1 MKKSNFKKLLALL
14 LIAAMAVSMLSVTAF
29 AENETEQQPSAQLVD
44 ADKASEESGS
54 GEESDKGGEPSGSG
68 NEDPASAGEEK
79 KEDAQI
85 KLSKIKVWVDCV
97 NEERYTG
104 KPTGATETPPHV
116 SESYQASDLQSGT
129 YTVFKDGDA
138 YKLTLSTDKYVH
150 SDTPV
155 SADPGTS
162 LFVFDSWAH
171 QRHIAV
177 KDTITVDLAQGED
190 GSYAV
195 AGSADNTIRVQ
206 AVCEPQIK
214 GNVKLTVVCDSD
226 GPKHSLTLG
235 NQYLTVQIFGYE
247 GCSVPMRT
255 ADGGIQWSLTLN
267 DKALNYVA
275 NIVYSGLADVP
286 EDWGWGFGYLNDY
299 GKHTLSV
306 NQPEPL
312 NVTFSWNGEKWVAD
326 KDELKVH
333 VVCKY
338 MPEGWTDLY
347 VADWG
352 NDDTNPGT
360 QAAPLATLAKAAEL
374 INDAEGTDYTVYVMT
389 NLTSTAC
396 ARFYNKNVTITS
408 YGEKHTVS
416 RGDGFATIADNARS
430 FYNPAM
436 IEIQETGGSPSLTL
450 RNIVFDDCEKHMGI
464 KFSQASSDGKGGN
477 GDIVQDAI
485 IASNAT
491 TSCTINIESDAE
503 LRNFGGM
510 SAVRVTDK
518 AHVNMNGTISGSATP
533 QRGGGN
539 GPAGAI
545 WIQGGSA
552 YVGGTITGLTGR
564 AVYIDGGSATVA
576 GTISNITGDNNAWQ
590 GQSGVAIHVRGGGY
604 AVLSETGKIDTIKGN
619 GGGYT
624 GAVMTNGSRGEGL
637 YDFEAK
643 PGSVISGVSGFPTVY
658 SNYGTELL
666 NGTITGCSHD
676 FVIGGF
682 AQKTTIGPE
691 GVIENCIGSGGAA
704 QAIVYTSNASM
715 VYLYGKVRNNT
726 ASHAFYIINQSGGGA
741 SLDMYNGAEITNTTG
756 EGVYVNASESAFY
769 MHGGTISGN
778 GSYGAQIREKGNRSS
793 IFVMDGGSIINNGSY
808 GVYYNGL
815 EGSGNAQGHVDINGG
830 EVSGNGSAQIYI
842 SGSYARNDKVRAHI
856 APGVIKAANGKG
868 AAISTYFGTLTL
880 DANYA
885 EINLGNAKSAAENKI
900 KELVKAHES
909 EEAYITR
916 GYSALWFRPTEN
928 TLHFTVPRSSSINKS
943 NFLYAAYIPLNADGT
958 PAADAALAV
967 KQLNNTDPIN
977 VSLDGLTPD
986 QPYALMLMQP
996 NDEATGAI
1004 QLTGTPGVSEVLGQE
1019 SYEVDYTFTY
1029 EPKNVYSS
1037 ISEGDEFT
1045 ATVQLDSNLTYVED
1059 SMQFESSYYEQVGTP
1074 VYDAD
1079 AHQVSVT
1086 FKVVK
1091 KVYSFSSATISLKAS
1106 FTPAL
1111 FDEGVSS
1118 LSTTATLE
1126 SKLATGGKVE
1136 LKTNLPCVTRLNPLP
1151 TYTVAFDSA
1160 GGSAVES
1167 QTVKQGAQATEPAD
1181 PELYFNDFDGWYLGE
1196 TEYDFDTPVTANIT
1210 LTAHWHHT
1218 HVFGAWTG
1226 DANSH
1231 WRVCPYDGAVTDIG
1245 GHTYGEWTVTA
1256 APTTEATG
1264 AQQHTCTVCGHVET
1278 MVLDRIPAIAAIPGV
1293 PAPVAPYTP
1302 ETIDAPETPLADEQ
1316 VEDIDDEITPQS
1328 EGHGLGCIIHWIILA
1343 AALVLLVVYI
1353 ASAEN
1358 EKKKIK
1364 ALKEQLG
1371 L

>member
-14 LIAAMAVSMLSVTAF
+14 LVAAMAVSMLSVTAF
-29 AENETEQQPSAQLVD
+29 AENEQPQPSAGLAD
-44 ADKASEESGS
+44 A
-54 GEESDKGGEPSGSG
+54 DKGGEEAGKTDEPSGSE
-68 NEDPASAGEEK
+68 NSDPASAGEGK

-312 NVTFSWNGEKWVAD
+312 NVTFSWNGEEWVAD

-374 INDAEGTDYTVYVMT
+374 INEAKGTDYTVYVMT

-450 RNIVFDDCEKHMGI
+450 RNIVFDDCEKHMGS

-590 GQSGVAIHVRGGGY
+590 GQSGVAIHVRGKNSN
-604 AVLSETGKIDTIKGN
+604 AVLSSTGKIFKIEGAGDVVAIVAGAKSFVADAGSEIYDIDGPELMNSSSGNNELNGYVHDITTKDEQIVKLWTSTVTVGETGKITDCECKNVGVLRPLNGGTVYVYGEVGRSNVSGVYLSEQGN
-619 GGGYT
+619 GGVAKVHIGNGAYIHHHNNYGIYVNNSGDLSMDGGIISDNST
-624 GAVMTNGSRGEGL
+624 GVYVRSK
-637 YDFEAK
+637 F
-643 PGSVISGVSGFPTVY
+643 GFPDA
-658 SNYGTELL
+658 NF
-666 NGTITGCSHD
+666 NM
-676 FVIGGF
+676 
-682 AQKTTIGPE
+682 
-691 GVIENCIGSGGAA
+691 SGGKIINNKSDGINYATYA
-704 QAIVYTSNASM
+704 PSNAS
-715 VYLYGKVRNNT
+715 VLNIT
-726 ASHAFYIINQSGGGA
+726 GG
-741 SLDMYNGAEITNTTG
+741 E
-756 EGVYVNASESAFY
+756 
-769 MHGGTISGN
+769 ISGN
-778 GSYGAQIREKGNRSS
+778 GGR
-793 IFVMDGGSIINNGSY
+793 
-808 GVYYNGL
+808 
-815 EGSGNAQGHVDINGG
+815 
-830 EVSGNGSAQIYI
+830 QIYI
-842 SGSYARNDKVRAHI
+842 SGSYASDALNRAHI
-856 APGVIKAANGKG
+856 APGVIKAANGQG
-868 AAISTYFGTLTL
+868 TTISTYFGTLTL

-885 EINLGNAKSAAENKI
+885 EINLGNAKSAAANKI
-900 KELVKAHES
+900 KELVKAYES
-909 EEAYITR
+909 ENAYITR
-916 GYSALWFRPTEN
+916 GSALWFRPTEN

-967 KQLNNTDPIN
+967 KPLDNTDPVN

-996 NDEATGAI
+996 NDDATGAI

-1111 FDEGVSS
+1111 FDEGVET

-1245 GHTYGEWTVTA
+1245 GHTYGDWTVTT

-1278 MVLDRIPAIAAIPGV
+1278 MVLDRIPTIAAIPGV

-1302 ETIDAPETPLADEQ
+1302 ETIDAPETPLTDEQ
-1316 VEDIDDEITPQS
+1316 VENIDDEITPQS

-1353 ASAEN
+1353 VSAEN

>member
-1 MKKSNFKKLLALL
+1 MKKSNFRKLLALL
-14 LIAAMAVSMLSVTAF
+14 LIAAMAASMLSVTAF

-44 ADKASEESGS
+44 ADKGGEESGS
-54 GEESDKGGEPSGSG
+54 GEEGDKTDDPSDSGEEGDNTDDPSDSGEEG
-68 NEDPASAGEEK
+68 NETDDPSDSGEES
-79 KEDAQI
+79 DNT
-85 KLSKIKVWVDCV
+85 D
-97 NEERYTG
+97 EET
-104 KPTGATETPPHV
+104 
-116 SESYQASDLQSGT
+116 
-129 YTVFKDGDA
+129 KDEEMIVP
-138 YKLTLSTDKYVH
+138 LTL
-150 SDTPV
+150 
-155 SADPGTS
+155 
-162 LFVFDSWAH
+162 
-171 QRHIAV
+171 
-177 KDTITVDLAQGED
+177 
-190 GSYAV
+190 
-195 AGSADNTIRVQ
+195 
-206 AVCEPQIK
+206 
-214 GNVKLTVVCDSD
+214 
-226 GPKHSLTLG
+226 
-235 NQYLTVQIFGYE
+235 
-247 GCSVPMRT
+247 
-255 ADGGIQWSLTLN
+255 
-267 DKALNYVA
+267 
-275 NIVYSGLADVP
+275 
-286 EDWGWGFGYLNDY
+286 
-299 GKHTLSV
+299 
-306 NQPEPL
+306 
-312 NVTFSWNGEKWVAD
+312 
-326 KDELKVH
+326 
-333 VVCKY
+333 
-338 MPEGWTDLY
+338 PEGWTELY
-347 VADWG
+347 ISAEGSDE
-352 NDDTNPGT
+352 NPGT

-374 INDAEGTDYTVYVMT
+374 INAAEGTDYTVYVMT
-389 NLTSTAC
+389 DLTSTAC

-436 IEIQETGGSPSLTL
+436 VEIQGRQDTPALTL
-450 RNIVFDDCEKHMGI
+450 RNIVFDDCGKHMGSVY
-464 KFSQASSDGKGGN
+464 SQASSEEGH
-477 GDIVQDAI
+477 GDNLVCVQDAI

-491 TSCTINIESDAE
+491 TSCTINIESDAA
-503 LRNFGGM
+503 LVNFGGM

-533 QRGGGN
+533 QKGGGN

-552 YVGGTITGLTGR
+552 YVGGTITNITGR

-576 GTISNITGDNNAWQ
+576 GTISNITAHNDAWQ
-590 GQSGVAIHVRGGGY
+590 GQSGAAIHVRNSGY
-604 AVLSETGKIDTIKGN
+604 AVLSETGKIDTITGN

-676 FVIGGF
+676 FIIGGF
-682 AQKTTIGPE
+682 AQKTTIGAE
-691 GVIENCIGSGGAA
+691 GVIENCTCKGGAA
-704 QAIVYTSNASM
+704 RAIVYTSNASK

-756 EGVYVNASESAFY
+756 EGVYVNASGCAFY

-778 GSYGAQIREKGNRSS
+778 GSYGAQIREKANKSATF
-793 IFVMDGGSIINNGSY
+793 IMNGGSIINNGSY

-815 EGSGNAQGHVDINGG
+815 EGSGNAQGHVDLNGG
-830 EVSGNGSAQIYI
+830 EISGNGSNYAPYQVSI
-842 SGSYARNDKVRAHI
+842 SGSYARDDKLRAHI

-868 AAISTYFGTLTL
+868 VTVNTAFGTLSL
-880 DANYA
+880 DTNYA
-885 EINLGNAKSAAENKI
+885 EIDLGNAKDAAANKI
-900 KELVKAHES
+900 KELVKAYES
-909 EEAYITR
+909 ENAYITR
-916 GYSALWFRPTEN
+916 GSALWFRPTEDR
-928 TLHFTVPRSSSINKS
+928 LHFTVSGSSVNKS

-996 NDEATGAI
+996 NDDATGAI

-1059 SMQFESSYYEQVGTP
+1059 SMQFKSSYYEQVGNP

-1079 AHQVSVT
+1079 AHQISVT

-1091 KVYSFSSATISLKAS
+1091 KAFSPIFATINLNLKAS
-1106 FTPAL
+1106 FEPSL
-1111 FDEGVSS
+1111 FDEGVST

-1126 SKLATGGKVE
+1126 SKLATGGKVD

-1151 TYTVAFDSA
+1151 TYTVAFDSN

-1167 QTVKQGAQATEPAD
+1167 QTVKQGANAAEPAD

-1196 TEYDFDTPVTANIT
+1196 AEYDFDTPVTANIT

-1226 DANSH
+1226 DANNH

-1278 MVLDRIPAIAAIPGV
+1278 MVLDRIPTIAAIPGV

-1316 VEDIDDEITPQS
+1316 VENIDDEITPQS

-1343 AALVLLVVYI
+1343 AALVMLVVYI